1 MPNCFWEKMGSH
13 CKRHYDITMS
23 KRTRKPLNLQEA
35 NRQSQN
41 HSSEWDIIPLKSIA
55 HILDQS
61 SPGKGEHE
69 GGDRKSLKQLI
80 KGDENANSKE
90 MMGRSAKSST
100 SLTLGHHF
108 TEEEKQLQLVTKH
121 QHDNGLKLK
130 EIMSRYAKVLRHL
143 VKVKREPP
151 AGSRKNPLLRLKM

>member
-1 MPNCFWEKMGSH
+1 MGSH
-13 CKRHYDITMS
+13 CKRRYDITMS
-23 KRTRKPLNLQEA
+23 KRTRKPLNLQGA
-35 NRQSQN
+35 N
-41 HSSEWDIIPLKSIA
+41 HSSKWDLIPLKSIA
-55 HILDQS
+55 HMLDQS
-61 SPGKGEHE
+61 SPRKAEHE

-90 MMGRSAKSST
+90 MTGRSAKCRT

-130 EIMSRYAKVLRHL
+130 GIMSRYAKVLSHL
-143 VKVKREPP
+143 VKVKWGPP
-151 AGSRKNPLLRLKM
+151 AGSRKKPLLR

>member
-41 HSSEWDIIPLKSIA
+41 HSSERDIIPLKSIA

-61 SPGKGEHE
+61 SPRKGKHE

-80 KGDENANSKE
+80 KGDENSNSKE
-90 MMGRSAKSST
+90 MM
-100 SLTLGHHF
+100 GHHF